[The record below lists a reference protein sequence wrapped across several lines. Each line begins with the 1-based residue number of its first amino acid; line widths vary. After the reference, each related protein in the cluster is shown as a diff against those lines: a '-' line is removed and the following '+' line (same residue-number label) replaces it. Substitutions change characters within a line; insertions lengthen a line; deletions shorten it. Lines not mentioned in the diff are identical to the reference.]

1 MSLSMM
7 EFQLYRNS
15 NLTPVGLQF
24 GSQTELFMLK
34 ARALVAVPKC
44 LGLFLSLLT
53 TFLRNL
59 TFFFRRAFTNDV
71 PKFNSAD

>member
-1 MSLSMM
+1 
-7 EFQLYRNS
+7 
-15 NLTPVGLQF
+15 
-24 GSQTELFMLK
+24 MLK